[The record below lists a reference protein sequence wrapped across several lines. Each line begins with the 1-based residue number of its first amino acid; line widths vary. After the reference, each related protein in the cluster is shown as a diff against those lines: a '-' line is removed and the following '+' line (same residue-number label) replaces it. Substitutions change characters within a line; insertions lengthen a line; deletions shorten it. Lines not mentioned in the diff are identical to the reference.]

1 MGRCYRAQDSS
12 QIFRCDAKQNI
23 SPWVQSRLQ
32 PVCSLCWASSTTTFE
47 ELHTW
52 TWYRNSFCRCLCLVV
67 LWCQAFNYEWLY
79 NVSHTQV
86 IVSSKGMLRTTVK
99 IIYIYPSELDVY
111 VSSNPLLNEVF
122 ILKGCLP
129 MFTPGRWGPPRL
141 RVWIYILYNCVPQG
155 EQCPGLCICSLQI
168 CPLCLNHFHLYAD
181 FYSPLSPDVLLFR
194 LSLHTVHPAHCCQI
208 VFQLSFHYIPLKTFF
223 ASS

>member
-1 MGRCYRAQDSS
+1 MGPIQTPA
-12 QIFRCDAKQNI
+12 
-23 SPWVQSRLQ
+23 RLQ
-32 PVCSLCWASSTTTFE
+32 PLLSIKHHNLWGVAYLD
-47 ELHTW
+47 
-52 TWYRNSFCRCLCLVV
+52 LVWKFLLQMPLPSCAV
-67 LWCQAFNYEWLY
+67 VPGLQLQVTL
-79 NVSHTQV
+79 VSHTQV

-122 ILKGCLP
+122 ILKDRLP
-129 MFTPGRWGPPRL
+129 IFTPGRWGPPRL
-141 RVWIYILYNCVPQG
+141 RVWIYILYNYVPQG

-181 FYSPLSPDVLLFR
+181 FYSPLSPDVLLFI